1 MTKLAAET
9 SVKSSMRE
17 NSVYLLP
24 KCLLSATSA
33 IMLQVK
39 PLLD

>member
-1 MTKLAAET
+1 MAKLAAET
-9 SVKSSMRE
+9 SVKSPVRE
-17 NSVYLLP
+17 NPVYLLP
-24 KCLLSATSA
+24 KCFLSATSA